1 MCVNHREASERRR
14 PCLRNAM
21 PRLSRSN
28 RSSKPSQKPFE
39 VRIDDLSGRR
49 PTLQINNYP
58 EQVRKARKAA
68 LYLCRELTK
77 HNATRI
83 AERFG
88 RKPAV
93 VKRAVESVKAIID
106 SDLDLASRL
115 VSAAQRLQADL
126 SQREED
132 DVALFT
138 KQLAQMTAIS
148 RGEKSVWPRHRV

>member
-1 MCVNHREASERRR
+1 MCVNHREASERGRS
-14 PCLRNAM
+14 C
-21 PRLSRSN
+21 PRSAHAEA
-28 RSSKPSQKPFE
+28 PSIEAIQQAVAEAFE
-39 VRIDDLSGRR
+39 VSIDDLSGRR

-58 EQVRKARKAA
+58 EQVRTARKVA

-93 VKRAVESVKAIID
+93 VKRAVESVRAIID
-106 SDLDLASRL
+106 ADVDLASRL

-126 SQREED
+126 SQRGED
-132 DVALFT
+132 DAALFT
-138 KQLAQMTAIS
+138 EQLAQDH
-148 RGEKSVWPRHRV
+148 RHK

>member
-1 MCVNHREASERRR
+1 MCVNHREAYEQGRSCPRSA
-14 PCLRNAM
+14 NAEA
-21 PRLSRSN
+21 
-28 RSSKPSQKPFE
+28 PSIEAIQKAVAEAFE

-58 EQVRKARKAA
+58 DQVRQARKAA

-83 AERFG
+83 AEHFG

-132 DVALFT
+132 DVAVNR
-138 KQLAQMTAIS
+138 AA
-148 RGEKSVWPRHRV
+148 RPRSPP